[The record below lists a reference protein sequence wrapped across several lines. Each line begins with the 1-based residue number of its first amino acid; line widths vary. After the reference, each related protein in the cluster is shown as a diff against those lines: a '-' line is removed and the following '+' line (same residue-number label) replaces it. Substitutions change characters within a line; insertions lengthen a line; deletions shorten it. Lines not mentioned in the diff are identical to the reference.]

1 LYSRRTE
8 AWLTGRGGRR
18 NTELHPAAR
27 LQVFWPPF
35 WVHEAKHSMART
47 KCGRKRGSRRLEFQS
62 YIFRVETSEVSYS
75 LSIDRK
81 GVTEGPYWEHLEMSV
96 RGTIVSPENM
106 QGRQGTLTFLA
117 DRRITRDLDNPI
129 ESRSQPIAV
138 GTLTIWGGTT
148 SYLGSLPHDA
158 LWHLL
163 GLLTR
168 GEIQMLALH
177 GETLYRGSAKI
188 LNVHFEREIDP
199 KDW

>member
-1 LYSRRTE
+1 
-8 AWLTGRGGRR
+8 
-18 NTELHPAAR
+18 
-27 LQVFWPPF
+27 
-35 WVHEAKHSMART
+35 MART
-47 KCGRKRGSRRLEFQS
+47 KGGRKRGSRRLEFQS
-62 YIFRVETSEVSYS
+62 YIFRVENPEVSYG

-81 GVTEGPYWEHLEMSV
+81 GVTEGPYWEHLELSV
-96 RGTIVSPENM
+96 LGTIVSPEKV

-158 LWHLL
+158 LWHILA
-163 GLLTR
+163 LLTR

>member
-1 LYSRRTE
+1 
-8 AWLTGRGGRR
+8 
-18 NTELHPAAR
+18 
-27 LQVFWPPF
+27 
-35 WVHEAKHSMART
+35 MART
-47 KCGRKRGSRRLEFQS
+47 KHRSRRHEYQS
-62 YIFRVETSEVSYS
+62 YIFRVENPEVSYG

-81 GVTEGPYWEHLEMSV
+81 GWTDGPYWEHFELSV
-96 RGTIVSPENM
+96 RGTIVSPESV

-117 DRRITRDLDNPI
+117 DRRITRDLDHPI

-138 GTLTIWGGTT
+138 GTLTVWGGTT
-148 SYLGSLPHDA
+148 SYLGSLPNDA

-163 GLLTR
+163 AALTR

-177 GETLYRGSAKI
+177 GEALYRGSAKI